1 MVSIR
6 ERLRNKFLRNVRRL
20 GLYWEQFGELDKAVD
35 CYQKGLEVDD
45 LAEEF
50 YQYLMKCYQQMGKR
64 AEALAV
70 YKRCYQILSSV
81 LGIEPS
87 PETEAIKR
95 ALKI

>member
-1 MVSIR
+1 
-6 ERLRNKFLRNVRRL
+6 
-20 GLYWEQFGELDKAVD
+20 
-35 CYQKGLEVDD
+35 
-45 LAEEF
+45 
-50 YQYLMKCYQQMGKR
+50 MKCYQQMGKR

-95 ALKI
+95 ALKL